1 MGEQPCCTHL
11 KGHLQGRYWDPNQTK
26 FRDKHCNRLHIQKK
40 SRHLN
45 WKRSTRT
52 TESNSWL
59 HMALSK
65 KHTLCLRALSTHSV
79 NSSRTDALTTSLWN
93 LLRCPA
99 KLLVKN
105 LFLVSNLSDFHILEK
120 RASPIWHNPGLPG
133 GKTDAF
139 SDQQTQKS
147 KSQPGGET
155 WKVQIKHNDS
165 LEVRKQCKL
174 RYNRKKKKKRKWGAE
189 LL

>member
-59 HMALSK
+59 HAPNP
-65 KHTLCLRALSTHSV
+65 TLCLRAVSKCSLNSNKPMDQSCSSSILLSFSCSLITNMKHPREHEIIHGFADKIFIREVIPTFVKQNDTMCECSVYHSTPPNMDYHFKIQVDFTYIV
-79 NSSRTDALTTSLWN
+79 NYSFT
-93 LLRCPA
+93 
-99 KLLVKN
+99 
-105 LFLVSNLSDFHILEK
+105 F
-120 RASPIWHNPGLPG
+120 
-133 GKTDAF
+133 
-139 SDQQTQKS
+139 
-147 KSQPGGET
+147 
-155 WKVQIKHNDS
+155 
-165 LEVRKQCKL
+165 
-174 RYNRKKKKKRKWGAE
+174 
-189 LL
+189 